1 MQHKPADTS
10 RADRIANQNSR
21 DAAINE
27 RLVAVIKANA
37 QVVAS
42 DARPADRLERLG
54 FLRQSLAPTPR
65 WWETRPDRPRP
76 PSNRRKWQICHLIIY
91 NFAQADD

>member
-42 DARPADRLERLG
+42 DARPADRLESLG
-54 FLRQSLAPTPR
+54 FLRQSLAFVGLGGLLIA
-65 WWETRPDRPRP
+65 
-76 PSNRRKWQICHLIIY
+76 ICAYTALVGDK
-91 NFAQADD
+91 A